1 MSVPSTADDLLALA
15 EDLVRFARRAGAD
28 EVEVGV
34 GEGTEFSVD
43 VRLGEIENLVQA
55 GSRSVGFR
63 IIKDQKTAYAT
74 SSDLTRTTLEDLILR
89 AVRRTGLAQPDPYA
103 GLPEPSG
110 PAPDAAGLDL
120 FDPAVLALS
129 AEEKIRTAK
138 ETERIALTDPRIT
151 NSHGAS
157 FSTHEGR
164 SILTNSNG
172 FLGQYSKTYASLSLS
187 LQAGETDDLVEDFW
201 FSSGVRLA
209 DLETP
214 ESLARTTV
222 ARTVRHLRPRKLET
236 RRLPVV
242 FEPLATSGILG
253 FLFSCVSGM
262 AVYQRAS
269 FLADKLGQ
277 TIGHGLVTVVDD
289 GLLPGRL
296 GTSPFDSEGVPTRR
310 TVVVDRGILR
320 NFLCNAYAARK
331 LGLVPT
337 GNADGGGVGPNNFY
351 LEPGRDSAEDI
362 IRSCGRGLLVARTL
376 GHGANPV
383 NGDISQ
389 GVFGLFIED
398 GEIAFPVS
406 EVTISGNLGELLGNV
421 ERVGRDL
428 EFRGSVSGPTV
439 KVGELQV
446 AGREKS

>member
-1 MSVPSTADDLLALA
+1 MSAPRASDELLALA

-28 EVEVGV
+28 EVEVGI

-55 GSRSVGFR
+55 GSRSLGLR
-63 IIKDQKTAYAT
+63 LIKDKKTAYAT
-74 SSDLTRTTLEDLILR
+74 SSDLARGTLEDLIRR
-89 AVRRTGLAQPDPYA
+89 AVQRTELAQADACA
-103 GLPEPSG
+103 GLPEPTG
-110 PAPDAAGLDL
+110 PVPDSAGLDL
-120 FDPAVLALS
+120 YDPAVLALP
-129 AEEKIRTAK
+129 AEAKIKAAK
-138 ETERIALTDPRIT
+138 EAELMALADPRIV

-164 SILTNSNG
+164 SILANSNG
-172 FLGQYSKTYASLSLS
+172 FLGQYAKTYASLSLS

-214 ESLARTTV
+214 EALARTAV
-222 ARTVRHLRPRKLET
+222 ARTVRHLHPRKLET
-236 RRLPVV
+236 GRLPVV
-242 FEPLATSGILG
+242 FEPLAASGILG

-277 TIGHGLVTVVDD
+277 SVGNGLVTVIDD

-296 GTSPFDSEGVPTRR
+296 GSSPFDSEGVPTRK
-310 TVVVDRGILR
+310 TVVLDRGILR
-320 NFLCNAYAARK
+320 SFLCNAYAARK
-331 LGLVPT
+331 LGLAAT

-351 LEPGRDSAEDI
+351 LAPGPDSAEDV
-362 IRSCGRGLLVARTL
+362 IRSCDRGLLVVRTL
-376 GHGANPV
+376 GHGLNPV

-389 GVFGLFIED
+389 GVFGLFIEG
-398 GEIAFPVS
+398 GEIAHPVS
-406 EVTISGNLGELLGNV
+406 EVTISGNLGELLRNV

-428 EFRGSVSGPTV
+428 EFRGSVSSPTV
-439 KVGELQV
+439 KIAELQV
-446 AGREKS
+446 AGLEKS